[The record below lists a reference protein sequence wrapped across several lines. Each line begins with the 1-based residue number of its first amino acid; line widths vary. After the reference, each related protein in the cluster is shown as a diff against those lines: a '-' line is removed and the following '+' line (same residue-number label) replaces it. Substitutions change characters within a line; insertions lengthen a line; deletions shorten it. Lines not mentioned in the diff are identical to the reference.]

1 VAIRHRT
8 LALLT
13 ASTLA
18 AGTLGI
24 TSATLVSNASA
35 ASKPIF
41 TVMNTSETLPDGV
54 WFRNSPHTGDTNR
67 VTGLGVYMNE
77 RVQLEC
83 YAWGD
88 AVGPYNDT
96 LWYYVLDVTRPTN
109 DGAPNMG
116 FLNAHYINDGKLA
129 NQIDANVPAC
139 VNNRPPTQQTS
150 QPNSQSTSVTLAQGP
165 VAPSGYRYAITL
177 SGFAANTPV
186 TISCRDSADPGGF
199 YTFSLT
205 TNSNG
210 QASTQSYCYSG
221 DGPDHWVV
229 ANGIESNH
237 VTWAGTSQ
245 TGTAPSSAGG
255 TTPNSP
261 SGHHGSGSTPV
272 SQASGPSSV
281 FYSGTDTPTGV
292 PGIIVAD
299 LNLGYSDWA
308 IGNCQPGGA
317 IVFKGSN
324 VNALAAW
331 SKGRLGVIYF
341 LAAAG
346 AQRIAQVHRIILFD
360 PGSTADFTA
369 TSIWDRITGV
379 VACDQQYDINALLA
393 NWLRSNPANHL
404 IVLTGKD
411 SEQKNS
417 QGQSKFN
424 GLWKYYFAGIWN
436 QPFANRAQVCD
447 YDLMAHQDVLR
458 NFAYIVKQH
467 TVSCPPGPKLT
478 AWNP

>member
-1 VAIRHRT
+1 VTIRRRT
-8 LALLT
+8 SALLIALLT
-13 ASTLA
+13 A
-18 AGTLGI
+18 AGLG
-24 TSATLVSNASA
+24 TVTASRASA
-35 ASKPIF
+35 ASGPIF

-54 WFRNSPHTGDTNR
+54 WFRNSPHTGDTDR

-88 AVGPYNDT
+88 AVGPYHDT
-96 LWYYVLDVTRPTN
+96 LWYYVANVTRPTN
-109 DGAPNMG
+109 DGVPNVG

-129 NQIDANVPAC
+129 NQVDANVPAC
-139 VNNRPPTQQTS
+139 VNNQPPQPTP
-150 QPNSQSTSVTLAQGP
+150 QPNSQSPSVTLAQGP
-165 VAPSGYRYAITL
+165 AAPSGYRYAITL
-177 SGFAANTPV
+177 SGFAGNTPV
-186 TISCRDSADPGGF
+186 SISCRDSVNPGGF

-205 TNSNG
+205 TDSDG

-229 ANGIESNH
+229 ANGIQSNN
-237 VTWAGTSQ
+237 VTWAGT
-245 TGTAPSSAGG
+245 APSAAGG
-255 TTPNSP
+255 TTPNS
-261 SGHHGSGSTPV
+261 SSSRHGSGSTSV

-281 FYSGTDTPTGV
+281 FYSGTDIPTGV
-292 PGIIVAD
+292 SGITVAD

-317 IVFKGSN
+317 IAFKGSN
-324 VNALAAW
+324 VNTLAAW

-341 LAAAG
+341 LAAAD
-346 AQRIAQVHRIILFD
+346 AQRIAQVHRVILFD

-379 VACDQQYDINALLA
+379 VACDQQYDINSLLA

-447 YDLMAHQDVLR
+447 YDLMAHPDVLR
-458 NFAYIVKQH
+458 NFAYIVKQQ